1 MIEYG
6 ILIETGDGVRTRR
19 SLPYPN
25 DAAVIADWQHHAA
38 AGLVEIMTGGRVV
51 ARWDGR
57 QADAA

>member
-6 ILIETGDGVRTRR
+6 ILIETAEGVRTRR
-19 SLPYPN
+19 WLPYPN
-25 DAAVIADWQHHAA
+25 DAAVIADWRHHGVG
-38 AGLVEIMTGGRVV
+38 GLVEIVTNGRIV

>member
-1 MIEYG
+1 MTEYG

-19 SLPYPN
+19 WLPYPN
-25 DAAVIADWQHHAA
+25 DAAVIADWRHHGFD
-38 AGLVEIMTGGRVV
+38 GLVEIMVGGRIV